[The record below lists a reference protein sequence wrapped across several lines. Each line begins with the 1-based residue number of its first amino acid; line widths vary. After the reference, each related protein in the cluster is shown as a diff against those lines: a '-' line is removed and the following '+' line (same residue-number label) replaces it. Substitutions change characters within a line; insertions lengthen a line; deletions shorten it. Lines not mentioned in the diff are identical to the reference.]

1 MTALERG
8 MSKILYTVSLAR
20 IAARGRRTQAK
31 MVGSKPRFKRRRIFS
46 VNLG

>member
-20 IAARGRRTQAK
+20 IAARGGCTQAK
-31 MVGSKPRFKRRRIFS
+31 MAGSKPRFKRRRIFS

>member
-8 MSKILYTVSLAR
+8 MSKIPYSVSLAQ
-20 IAARGRRTQAK
+20 IAPRGGPTQAK

>member
-20 IAARGRRTQAK
+20 IAARGGRTQAK
-31 MVGSKPRFKRRRIFS
+31 MVGSRSMFKRRRVFS
-46 VNLG
+46 VNWG